1 MSQPPPNQPRPK
13 ALAALEPLIAR
24 ATEIVKFLRRAVEH
38 LRVAGGDSGRAVSL
52 LRRAEE
58 RLVRLREGRREL
70 LEGDAQDEAAR
81 GNAEAARQR
90 QQQQQSPKPSGDEGE
105 PR

>member
-1 MSQPPPNQPRPK
+1 MSGPPPPQPRPK

-24 ATEIVKFLRRAVEH
+24 AKEVVKFLRRAVE
-38 LRVAGGDSGRAVSL
+38 RSTVAGGDSGRGVAL

-58 RLVRLREGRREL
+58 YLARLRESRRVL
-70 LEGDAQDEAAR
+70 LEGDAQDDAAR
-81 GNAEAARQR
+81 RNAEAARQR
-90 QQQQQSPKPSGDEGE
+90 QQSRKPSGGEGG

>member
-1 MSQPPPNQPRPK
+1 MSEPPPNQPRPK
-13 ALAALEPLIAR
+13 GLAALDPLIAR
-24 ATEIVKFLRRAVEH
+24 ATEIVKFLRRALEH
-38 LRVAGGDSGRAVSL
+38 LRVAGGESGRAVSL

-58 RLVRLREGRREL
+58 QLARLRESRRVL

-81 GNAEAARQR
+81 RNAEAARQR
-90 QQQQQSPKPSGDEGE
+90 RQSRKPSGDEGE

>member
-24 ATEIVKFLRRAVEH
+24 AEEVVKFLRRAVEG
-38 LRVAGGDSGRAVSL
+38 LTVAGGDSGRGAAL

-58 RLVRLREGRREL
+58 YLTQLRESRRVL
-70 LEGDAQDEAAR
+70 LEGDAQDDAARRNVEAAR
-81 GNAEAARQR
+81 RR
-90 QQQQQSPKPSGDEGE
+90 QQSPKPSGDEGE
-105 PR
+105 PG

>member
-24 ATEIVKFLRRAVEH
+24 ATEVVRFLRRAVEH
-38 LRVAGGDSGRAVSL
+38 LRVAGGESGRAVSL

-58 RLVRLREGRREL
+58 YLARLRESRRVL
-70 LEGDAQDEAAR
+70 LEGDAQDDAAR
-81 GNAEAARQR
+81 RNAEAARQR
-90 QQQQQSPKPSGDEGE
+90 RQSRESSGDEGG

>member
-13 ALAALEPLIAR
+13 ALAALEPLITR
-24 ATEIVKFLRRAVEH
+24 ATEIVKFLCRAVEH
-38 LRVAGGDSGRAVSL
+38 LRVAGGESGRAVSL

-58 RLVRLREGRREL
+58 RLARLRESRRVL
-70 LEGDAQDEAAR
+70 LEGDAQDDAAR
-81 GNAEAARQR
+81 RNAEAAQRR
-90 QQQQQSPKPSGDEGE
+90 QQSLKLSGDEGE